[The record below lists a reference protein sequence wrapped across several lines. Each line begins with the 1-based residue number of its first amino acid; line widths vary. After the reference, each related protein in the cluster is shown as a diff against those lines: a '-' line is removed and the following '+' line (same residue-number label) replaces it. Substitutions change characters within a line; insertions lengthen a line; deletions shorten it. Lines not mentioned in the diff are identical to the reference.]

1 MSEASQWS
9 KWQEKVAN
17 LDHVPGEPL
26 PNTAY
31 LWNRLQQRVQQGK
44 RRRRIYEFGV
54 AAAVAITCSLLLL
67 SRANKKNTP
76 P

>member
-26 PNTAY
+26 PSTEY

-44 RRRRIYEFGV
+44 RRRRIYQFGG
-54 AAAVAITCSLLLL
+54 
-67 SRANKKNTP
+67 SRCRGNNMQP
-76 P
+76 PFIVKGQ